1 MMRLTFDSEGT
12 VGGKNVPPLR
22 RPYPVSISPLPPKW
36 SEPAASIG
44 SSGKF
49 AVTVGFVNAGAV
61 VSVRGEMDRPNSE
74 ELGAILD
81 AVIEGHRSIVLDL
94 AELDFI
100 SSWGLEAIAVRAS
113 RLRRSRGSLTIRSP
127 SAAVVRMFEMT
138 AVADPVQIEHSQ
150 VSHRRLG
157 AEQSVE
163 IGSVPT
169 GVGLDNVARHAG
181 INTTIPAD
189 ADVVDGALRLVVA
202 LARATVRGADGV
214 SVSLRRHGKLATVAA
229 SDQTISDMD
238 ACQYATGEGPCIDAS
253 VGGRWFHA
261 ESLGTETRW
270 PAFTPGAQALGINAI
285 LSSPLLA
292 EDEPVGAL
300 NIYSRSAMA
309 FAPDAQELASI
320 FASEASL
327 LLGTAGVVVTD
338 EQLSTRLGEALRLR
352 RVVAQAEGVIME
364 REGVGADRA
373 YRILCDFSRQSN
385 QPLREHAQSVAAST
399 KRSRPEPEPAPT
411 GRHHG

>member
-1 MMRLTFDSEGT
+1 LG
-12 VGGKNVPPLR
+12 N
-22 RPYPVSISPLPPKW
+22 
-36 SEPAASIG
+36 
-44 SSGKF
+44 F
-49 AVTVGFVNAGAV
+49 AVTVDFANTSAV
-61 VSVRGEMDRPNSE
+61 VSVRGEIDRLSSE

-94 AELDFI
+94 ADSEFI
-100 SSWGLEAIAVRAS
+100 NSWGLEAIAVRAS
-113 RLRRSRGSLTIRSP
+113 RLRQLSGSLTIRSP
-127 SAAVVRMFEMT
+127 SAAVERMFDMT
-138 AVADPVQIEHSQ
+138 AAPDPAHSEPRM
-150 VSHRRLG
+150 SHRRLG

-163 IGSVPT
+163 TYVVST
-169 GVGLDNVARHAG
+169 GVPPF
-181 INTTIPAD
+181 NTTFPAD
-189 ADVVDGALRLVVA
+189 ADVVAAALRLVVA

-238 ACQYATGEGPCIDAS
+238 ACQYATGEGPCVDAS
-253 VGGRWFHA
+253 VRGRWFHA

-270 PAFTPGAQALGINAI
+270 PSFTPKAQALGINAI

-309 FAPDAQELASI
+309 FAPEAQQLASM

-338 EQLSTRLGEALRLR
+338 EQFSARLGDALRLR
-352 RVVAQAEGVIME
+352 RIIAQAEGVIME
-364 REGVGADRA
+364 REGVRADQA
-373 YRILCDFSRQSN
+373 YRILCDLSRQSN
-385 QPLREHAQSVAAST
+385 QPLRGHAQSVAAST
-399 KRSRPEPEPAPT
+399 ERPRLESKPAPT
-411 GRHHG
+411 GRHRG